1 MPASIIADAKRK
13 AKQLENFAYRKR
25 SKSPEDN
32 SCGEGHEASEK
43 TAATMVNGATVLSPH
58 VCASSSS
65 FAATAPSEVSPGVSL
80 GSLAGASA
88 STTKPRRKRTSKVTE
103 PQLTQVG
110 DGEAAKIPD
119 ISFSNAEN
127 QPAEKT

>member
-43 TAATMVNGATVLSPH
+43 TAATMEFLNKFRKLPIDKMTQ
-58 VCASSSS
+58 
-65 FAATAPSEVSPGVSL
+65 EE
-80 GSLAGASA
+80 
-88 STTKPRRKRTSKVTE
+88 KRRILLPMLV
-103 PQLTQVG
+103 QYGL
-110 DGEAAKIPD
+110 
-119 ISFSNAEN
+119 
-127 QPAEKT
+127 